1 MVCPRSLRV
10 GGTFWTRLFGGSI
23 FGKAGLGLGNCG
35 PVVCPLVEFD
45 GAFRSVGPGGWWV
58 FAAGRWLGSVD
69 SRYGGL
75 LFSLRLFSMMGIDS
89 NPLFS
94 GENDAEGLL
103 S

>member
-1 MVCPRSLRV
+1 MRWSVSIGRS
-10 GGTFWTRLFGGSI
+10 
-23 FGKAGLGLGNCG
+23 
-35 PVVCPLVEFD
+35 
-45 GAFRSVGPGGWWV
+45 GGWWV
-58 FAAGRWLGSVD
+58 FEAGWWLGSAD